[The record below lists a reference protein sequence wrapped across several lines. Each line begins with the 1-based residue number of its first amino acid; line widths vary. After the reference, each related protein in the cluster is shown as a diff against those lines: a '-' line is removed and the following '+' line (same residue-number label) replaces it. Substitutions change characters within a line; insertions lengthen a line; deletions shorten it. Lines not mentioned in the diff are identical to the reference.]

1 MNKSLL
7 MLVIAGFLVIV
18 LSEVQAQT
26 TQPKLNQVE
35 LLKQFNGKWG
45 GVLAKDTIFNVDFNP
60 IGTTGLET
68 NFKIV
73 SKGKVLSEVMELFGY
88 NSKMNKYIGTILE
101 KGKDA
106 EIGACWFTSNNKYI
120 VTYLNDISNP
130 DKASWKCE
138 GVFKSPDAITEI
150 EYQNGKAIM
159 TYNYIRV
166 K

>member
-1 MNKSLL
+1 MKT
-7 MLVIAGFLVIV
+7 FLSSSMIV
-18 LSEVQAQT
+18 LLLLSAFASQAQT
-26 TQPKLNQVE
+26 VQPKLNQVE
-35 LLKQFNGKWG
+35 LMNLFNGKWEG
-45 GVLAKDTIFNVDFNP
+45 ELAKDTLFYVDFKP
-60 IGTTGLET
+60 FGTTGADMY
-68 NFKIV
+68 FKVV
-73 SKGKVLSEVMELFGY
+73 SKGNILSEIMELFGY
-88 NSKMNKYIGTILE
+88 NSKLNKYIGTILE

-150 EYQNGKAIM
+150 EYQNGKAVM
-159 TYNYIRV
+159 TYNYKRV